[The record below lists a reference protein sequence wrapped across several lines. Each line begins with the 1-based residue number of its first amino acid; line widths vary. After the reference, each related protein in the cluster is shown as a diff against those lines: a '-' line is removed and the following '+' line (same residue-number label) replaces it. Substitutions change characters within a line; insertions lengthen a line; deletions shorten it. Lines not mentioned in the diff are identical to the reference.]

1 MFAMVN
7 MFDLSIRSYHPGL
20 LETSM
25 SDTDAFY
32 ASIRRELDAVRAA
45 GLFKDERIIASP
57 QGARVRIADGREVIN
72 LCANNYLGLS
82 SHPRVIEA
90 AHEAL
95 SSHGFGLSSVRFI
108 CGTQDLH
115 KTLERRLSAFLG
127 TEDTI
132 LYGSAFDANG
142 GLFETLLG
150 PEDAVIS
157 DTLNHASIIDGIRL
171 SKARRLRYAHDDMA
185 SLRSQLA
192 QARADGARHLLVFTD
207 GVFSM
212 DGTIARLDEM
222 RGLCDEFG
230 ALLGIDECHA
240 SGFLGTRGRGT
251 HELRGVFGRVD
262 IITGTLG
269 KALGGASGGFTS
281 ARAEV
286 VALLRQR
293 SRPYL
298 FSNTVAPAIVG
309 ASIAVLDILEG
320 STELR
325 DRLEHNTRFFRAG
338 IEQLGFDVKSGTHP
352 IVPIMVHD
360 AAKAQRLAARLLELG
375 VYVVGFFYPVVPQGQ
390 ARIRVQLSAVHDTPT
405 LQQALDAFAQ
415 AGRELGLIA

>member
-1 MFAMVN
+1 MPNAQ
-7 MFDLSIRSYHPGL
+7 
-20 LETSM
+20 
-25 SDTDAFY
+25 AFY
-32 ASIRRELDAVRAA
+32 ASIRDELQSIRDA
-45 GLFKDERIIASP
+45 GLYKNERVIATP
-57 QGARVRIADGREVIN
+57 QGARVRTSDGREVIN

-95 SSHGFGLSSVRFI
+95 RTHGFGLSSVRFI

-115 KTLERRLSAFLG
+115 KTLEARLSNFLG

-150 PEDAVIS
+150 AEDAVIS
-157 DTLNHASIIDGIRL
+157 DALNHASIIDGIRL
-171 SKARRLRYAHDDMA
+171 SKARRYRYQHNDMDDLRA
-185 SLRSQLA
+185 QLE
-192 QARADGARHLLVFTD
+192 QARADGARYTLVFSD

-212 DGTIARLDEM
+212 DGTVARLDQM
-222 RGLCDEFG
+222 RALCDEYG

-240 SGFLGTRGRGT
+240 TGFMGQRGRGT
-251 HELRGVFGRVD
+251 HEARGVFGKID

-281 ARAEV
+281 ARKEV

-325 DRLEHNTRFFRAG
+325 DRLERNTKFFRAG
-338 IEQLGFDVKSGTHP
+338 LGRLGFDVKAGDHP
-352 IVPIMVHD
+352 IIPIMVYD
-360 AAKAQRLAARLLELG
+360 ADKAQRLAQRLLELG
-375 VYVVGFFYPVVPQGQ
+375 VYVVGFFYPVVPKGQ
-390 ARIRVQLSAVHDTPT
+390 ARIRVQMSALHDEAT
-405 LQQALDAFAQ
+405 LQAALDAFGH
-415 AGRELGLIA
+415 AGRELGLI

>member
-1 MFAMVN
+1 MPNAQ
-7 MFDLSIRSYHPGL
+7 
-20 LETSM
+20 
-25 SDTDAFY
+25 AFY
-32 ASIRRELDAVRAA
+32 ASIRDELQSIRDA
-45 GLFKDERIIASP
+45 GLYKNERVIATP
-57 QGARVRIADGREVIN
+57 QGARVRTSDGREVIN

-95 SSHGFGLSSVRFI
+95 RTHGYGLSSVRFI

-115 KTLERRLSAFLG
+115 KTLEARLSNFLG

-150 PEDAVIS
+150 AEDAVIS
-157 DTLNHASIIDGIRL
+157 DALNHASIIDGIRL
-171 SKARRLRYAHDDMA
+171 SKARRYRYQHNDMDDLRV
-185 SLRSQLA
+185 QLE
-192 QARADGARHLLVFTD
+192 QARADGARYTLVFSD

-212 DGTIARLDEM
+212 DGTVARLDEM
-222 RGLCDEFG
+222 RAICDEYG

-240 SGFLGTRGRGT
+240 TGFMGPGGRGT
-251 HELRGVFGRVD
+251 HEARGVFGKID

-281 ARAEV
+281 ARKEV

-309 ASIAVLDILEG
+309 ASIAVLDILEA

-325 DRLEHNTRFFRAG
+325 DRLERSTKFFRAG
-338 IEQLGFDVKSGTHP
+338 LDQLGFDVKAGEHP
-352 IVPIMVHD
+352 IIPIMVYD
-360 AAKAQRLAARLLELG
+360 ADKAQQLAQRLLELG
-375 VYVVGFFYPVVPQGQ
+375 VYVVGFFYPVVPKGQ
-390 ARIRVQLSAVHDTPT
+390 ARIRVQMSALHDEAA
-405 LQQALDAFAQ
+405 LQAALDAFGQ
-415 AGRELGLIA
+415 AGRELGLI